1 MRFLSNFGCKII
13 SMCSINFWHQQDS
26 NSLFK
31 GSIGHVTSYRKWP
44 IARGGRLPEVPATR
58 LWLGKCWWLGWVV
71 AYIMGGGRLREVV
84 AYGGSIVMPNQT
96 CKQKTA
102 GLVASLHMRHPV
114 IIRFILFHWQN
125 YLFWYTTVQ
134 TLVQSSWSEKSRVY
148 QIWTTR
154 GSQYIHSIKSLNS
167 IQLGQK
173 LIDHSVCYPCAVMP
187 TARCKWIK
195 LIEEQNTRLG
205 TLGSVFNLK

>member
-1 MRFLSNFGCKII
+1 MKNYKTII
-13 SMCSINFWHQQDS
+13 VKVVSVDCERWSFTR
-26 NSLFK
+26 
-31 GSIGHVTSYRKWP
+31 VTA
-44 IARGGRLPEVPATR
+44 IR
-58 LWLGKCWWLGWVV
+58 LWLGKCWWLGRVV

-84 AYGGSIVMPNQT
+84 AHGGSIVMPDQT

-102 GLVASLHMRHPV
+102 GLVSSPGPFTRMRQPV
-114 IIRFILFHWQN
+114 LIRFILSHLQN

-134 TLVQSSWSEKSRVY
+134 TLVQSPWSEKSRVY

-154 GSQYIHSIKSLNS
+154 GSQYIDSIQSLNA

-173 LIDHSVCYPCAVMP
+173 LIDNSVCYPCAVMP

-195 LIEEQNTRLG
+195 LIKEQNTRLG

>member
-1 MRFLSNFGCKII
+1 MAYKRLKTVENSKTII
-13 SMCSINFWHQQDS
+13 LKVVSVDCERWSFTR
-26 NSLFK
+26 
-31 GSIGHVTSYRKWP
+31 VTA
-44 IARGGRLPEVPATR
+44 IR

-84 AYGGSIVMPNQT
+84 AHGTWRLDCDAKSET

-102 GLVASLHMRHPV
+102 GLVSFPGPFTRMRQPLL
-114 IIRFILFHWQN
+114 IWFILSHLQN

-154 GSQYIHSIKSLNS
+154 GSQYIDSIKSLNS

-173 LIDHSVCYPCAVMP
+173 LIDNSVCYPCAVMP

-195 LIEEQNTRLG
+195 LIKEQNTRLG